1 VKRDKMKRFTGLLS
15 ILSMTLLL
23 DAKIIELSSQELK
36 DWQIKTALAK
46 KINTLP
52 LGLFMAEVVTPP
64 QLLYSV
70 ALPFEAQVKKLN
82 VANYDNV
89 KKGELLAMV
98 TGHDWITIQQQFIQD
113 SIELKHH
120 QHVAERKNRLC
131 NEGIIPK
138 KECNAANAE
147 FKADKIKFATAK
159 ALLRGYGADEQIIN
173 NLFNNLEISQ
183 TIPVRSKFSGK
194 LLELNVRV
202 GKSTQPSESLF
213 VIQKEGALWLE
224 AELLIKNARQ
234 LKDGQ
239 EVNLNFSDATF
250 KSKVLLHA
258 PQINVENQTQ
268 KVRFSLPN
276 RRTFVTGLRDMLKIS
291 KNYMAL
297 KIPKK
302 SVISLGGAEVVFV
315 TKEKGFEPI
324 AIKIL
329 GEENN
334 NYFVEMNL
342 ALEKPIV
349 QTSVAILK
357 SIMES
362 EDE

>member
-1 VKRDKMKRFTGLLS
+1 MRKITALLS
-15 ILSMTLLL
+15 VVATTLLL
-23 DAKIIELSSQELK
+23 EAKTLELNEQQLK
-36 DWQIKTALAK
+36 DWQIKTAVAK
-46 KINTLP
+46 SIDTLP
-52 LGLFMAEVVTPP
+52 LGSFMAEVVTPP
-64 QLLYSV
+64 QYLYSI

-82 VANYDNV
+82 VANYDLIQ
-89 KKGELLAMV
+89 KGQLLATV

-120 QHVAERKNRLC
+120 KHVAERKNRLC
-131 NEGIIPK
+131 NEEIIPK
-138 KECNAANAE
+138 KECTAANAE
-147 FKADKIKFATAK
+147 YKADKIKFATAK
-159 ALLRGYGADEQIIN
+159 ALLRGYGADEKIIN
-173 NLFNNLEISQ
+173 NLFRKLKISQ
-183 TIPVRSKFSGK
+183 TIPVRSEFSGK
-194 LLELNVRV
+194 LLKLNVRV

-224 AELLIKNARQ
+224 ADLLIKNARQ
-234 LKDGQ
+234 LQDGQ
-239 EVNLNFSDATF
+239 VVTLNFSDEAFQST
-250 KSKVLLHA
+250 VLLHA

-276 RRTFVTGLRDMLKIS
+276 SKSFVTGLRDMLKIS
-291 KNYMAL
+291 KKHMAL

-315 TKEKGFEPI
+315 QNDKGFEPI
-324 AIKIL
+324 AIKVV

-334 NYFVEMNL
+334 NYFVEMNS
-342 ALEKPIV
+342 ALNKPIV

-357 SIMES
+357 SMMES